1 MNQSLN
7 SYTPD
12 ILGDGFEQQTLNF
25 PDDYEGAVVATL
37 IRKRAA
43 QKTHKAVLYIHGFID
58 YFFQTEMA
66 EQFNAQGYDFYAL
79 DLRKY
84 GRSKRPHQ
92 IYFNVLDLREYDA
105 EISLALEIIGA
116 EQHNS
121 VLLSGHSTGGLIATL
136 YSAHYPNHPLIRAL
150 WLNSPFYDF
159 YMSGIEKKL
168 GIPVLSKVGQYLPK
182 IKFPSSLS
190 PCYVPSLHKQFYGE
204 WDFSLEWKPVSVK
217 TVQLSFVRAIHRAQ
231 NEIHAG
237 LSLSVPTLI
246 MHSHQSSKPKK
257 WHDIATKSDVILD
270 VKDMIKYGQKM
281 QGDVRLC
288 AIKDALHDVV
298 LSRADVRAEAYS
310 RLFTWLG
317 QKMPSH

>member
-1 MNQSLN
+1 MNPSQSA
-7 SYTPD
+7 YIPD
-12 ILGDGFEQQTLNF
+12 ILGDDFEQQTLHF
-25 PDDYEGAVVATL
+25 PSDYEGAVVATL
-37 IRKRAA
+37 VRKRAA

-66 EQFNAQGYDFYAL
+66 AQFNAQGYDFYAL

-92 IYFNVLDLREYDA
+92 IYYNVLDLREYDA
-105 EISLALEIIGA
+105 EIGLALDIIA
-116 EQHNS
+116 QEQHSS

-159 YMSGIEKKL
+159 YMSGVEKKL
-168 GIPVLSKVGQYLPK
+168 GIPMLSKVGLYLPK
-182 IKFPSSLS
+182 LKFPSSLS

-204 WDFSLEWKPVSVK
+204 WDFNLEWKPVSMK

-231 NEIHAG
+231 SEIHQG
-237 LSLSVPTLI
+237 ISLSVPALI

-257 WHDIATKSDVILD
+257 WHDIARKSDVILD

-298 LSRADVRAEAYS
+298 LSSADVRAEAYS
-310 RLFTWLG
+310 RMFAWLA
-317 QKMPSH
+317 QKIH